1 MMRKH
6 KTKKLTNKVM
16 AAFIFIPAIVGAN
29 LSQVQDAAALA
40 KLVQILNT
48 NQEQL
53 SRLDD
58 FNSEISQVNGMLG
71 TVSNDNVI
79 TRHGH
84 TVTELIFKTSSFSSD
99 GNMALMGVIED
110 PRSIDNWKNL
120 GWTAEEIE
128 QSLFAKKQE
137 NGRVAYA
144 EIDRVQLNRH
154 NALANSTKS
163 SMALA
168 ETRQASVKDT
178 QKTVVEISKR
188 SARAGNL
195 HEDLSAG
202 NQALMVIAS
211 EMVKQTEILAKLLEL
226 QTASV
231 MYRNKD
237 WVPPDKRASDPVAE
251 AKREREY
258 QRRSQASINKLK
270 RRANRVR
277 R

>member
-1 MMRKH
+1 MRKYNI
-6 KTKKLTNKVM
+6 KVTTKIIALC
-16 AAFIFIPAIVGAN
+16 AN
-29 LSQVQDAAALA
+29 LVILSASFPAGDFSDFTTHAHLL
-40 KLVQILNT
+40 KILNA

-58 FNSEISQVNGMLG
+58 VNSEISRASNMLG
-71 TVSNDNVI
+71 SVSDDNVI
-79 TRHGH
+79 TRHGNI
-84 TVTELIFKTSSFSSD
+84 VTEFLFKTSSISTDS
-99 GNMALMGVIED
+99 NMALMGVIED

-120 GWTAEEIE
+120 SWTAEEIE
-128 QSLFAKKQE
+128 QSLFAKKQSDGKVSYE
-137 NGRVAYA
+137 

-211 EMVKQTEILAKLLEL
+211 EMAKQTEMQAKILEL
-226 QTASV
+226 LTAFV
-231 MYRNKD
+231 MDSNQD
-237 WVPPDKRASDPVAE
+237 WSPPNKRATDPVAE
-251 AKREREY
+251 ARREREY

-270 RRANRVR
+270 RRANRVSR
-277 R
+277 

>member
-1 MMRKH
+1 MEKYKIE
-6 KTKKLTNKVM
+6 KTTKIITMLLCMVLWKTCFALNDVK
-16 AAFIFIPAIVGAN
+16 
-29 LSQVQDAAALA
+29 DAAALA

-58 FNSEISQVNGMLG
+58 VNSEISRVSNMLG
-71 TVSNDNVI
+71 SVSDDNVI
-79 TRHGH
+79 TRHGN
-84 TVTELIFKTSSFSSD
+84 TVTELLFKTSSISTDS
-99 GNMALMGVIED
+99 NMALMGVIED

-128 QSLFAKKQE
+128 QSLYPKKNE
-137 NGRVAYA
+137 RGNFSKA
-144 EIDRVQLNRH
+144 EIDRIQLNRY
-154 NALANSTKS
+154 NTLDNSLKS

-168 ETRQASVKDT
+168 ETRQATVKDT

-226 QTASV
+226 QTARYTATHDYDKPRKMV
-231 MYRNKD
+231 RDKAAEERRQKKYFREINKD
-237 WVPPDKRASDPVAE
+237 
-251 AKREREY
+251 
-258 QRRSQASINKLK
+258 INRLK
-270 RRANRVR
+270 RRANRR
-277 R
+277 